1 MKRILASL
9 LLVVMLLTCGV
20 ASAFAADEGFVDGKF
35 TNTRHITVEVY
46 NRHNDGGSD
55 PTSSPFAQ
63 FIKDGMLEKY
73 NVEVEFVSVGRW
85 TEVDDLNN
93 LLAGNDAPDICVTY
107 SFPTIQTYAN
117 MGGITNLT
125 PYLEEYKP
133 LLTNLW
139 DLLGDN
145 NIYYDQDPDTKELW
159 AIEAI
164 LAENAR
170 INTFIREDWL
180 KKLDLPMP
188 TTEEE
193 FHDCLVKFK
202 KNAELLLG
210 EDAAKM
216 IPYTTSYDIG
226 WRNDLLNISKVPN
239 DVTDKELFIHG
250 FDDRHLLYPN
260 YKEGIRVLN
269 KWYNEGLVWKDF
281 ALYGSGDTTEDDML
295 KAGFVGAF
303 QHNWD
308 YPYRN
313 GDDSIQANLKRNVGE
328 DAAFIAVDCFK
339 NDAGEYRKYLANSV
353 DRKVFFPATNDEPLA
368 SLLYLDFISDP
379 ANLLFLQTGV
389 ENVNHVRM
397 ENGAYKTIAATGE
410 YIMNSGM
417 NIDHTITVN
426 GLHIGEY
433 TTVSQAL
440 NYAGIEPHYIE
451 VALQCAKN
459 GGRVVTAF
467 HVGAINSEEGIGT
480 ALTDKRDTFLCQ
492 AVVAP
497 EADFDKIY
505 DAGMEDYLA
514 SGGQDII
521 NERAEKYAQY
531 YGE

>member
-1 MKRILASL
+1 MKRFLASL

-20 ASAFAADEGFVDGKF
+20 MSAFAADDGFVDGKF
-35 TNTRHITVEVY
+35 TTTRHITVEVY

-55 PTSSPFAQ
+55 PTSSVFAE
-63 FIKDGMLEKY
+63 FIKKGMLEKY

-93 LLAGNDAPDICVTY
+93 LLAAGDAPDICVTY
-107 SFPTIQTYAN
+107 SYPTIQTYAN

-125 PYLEEYKP
+125 PYLEEYKS
-133 LLTNLW
+133 LLGNLW
-139 DLLGDN
+139 ELLGDG

-164 LAENAR
+164 LADNAR

-180 KKLDLPMP
+180 KKLNLDLP
-188 TTEEE
+188 TTEKE
-193 FHDCLVKFK
+193 FYDCLVAFK

-210 EDAAKM
+210 DDADKM
-216 IPYTTSYDIG
+216 IPYTTSYDVG
-226 WRNDLLNISKVPN
+226 WRNDLLCVSYVPN
-239 DVTDKELFIHG
+239 DATDKELYING

-269 KWYNEGLVWKDF
+269 KWYNEGLIWKDF

-313 GDDSIQANLKRNVGE
+313 GEDSIQANIKRNAGE
-328 DAAFIAVDCFK
+328 DAAYVAVDCFK
-339 NDAGEYRKYLANSV
+339 NDAGVYRKFLANSV

-368 SLLYLDFISDP
+368 SLLYLDFISD
-379 ANLLFLQTGV
+379 ANNLLYLQMG
-389 ENVNHVRM
+389 EEGINHERT
-397 ENGAYKTIAATGE
+397 ESGAYKTLAATGE

-426 GLHIGEY
+426 GLYIGEY
-433 TTVSQAL
+433 TYASKAL
-440 NYAGIEPHYIE
+440 TYPPTEPIYIE
-451 VALQCAKN
+451 IANACAKN
-459 GGRVVTAF
+459 EGRIVPAF
-467 HVGAINSEEGIGT
+467 HVGAIASEEGVGT
-480 ALTDKRDTFLCQ
+480 ALSEKRDTFLCQ
-492 AVVAP
+492 AIVASA
-497 EADFDKIY
+497 EDFDAVF
-505 DAGMEDYLA
+505 DAGLNDYLA

-521 NERAEKYAQY
+521 DERAAKYAQY
-531 YGE
+531 YGD